1 MRMRH
6 IRAVAVF
13 GVVLIALTGARGSGG
28 GSCGG
33 SSSGSGAGSGGG
45 SGSGGYSGTSGSG
58 DYSSGGSG
66 SGGGYS
72 SGGSDYSSGGSG
84 SGSSS
89 GSGSGGGYGSGG
101 SVPSGSGSNSSAMR
115 DIRIDE
121 CKLDASG
128 RNLVARLTVTNRG
141 SLDYEYEATIQFKG
155 ATGAS
160 APYAAA
166 RVDDL
171 LVPANGS
178 RTTEATT
185 AYTGTQN
192 GSEYTQ
198 CVVTRAHRT
207 MS

>member
-1 MRMRH
+1 MGMRH
-6 IRAVAVF
+6 VRAVAVF

-33 SSSGSGAGSGGG
+33 STSGSGAGSGGG
-45 SGSGGYSGTSGSG
+45 SGSGGYSDTGGSG
-58 DYSSGGSG
+58 DYG
-66 SGGGYS
+66 SGGGGY
-72 SGGSDYSSGGSG
+72 GSGGSG
-84 SGSSS
+84 SGSTS
-89 GSGSGGGYGSGG
+89 GSGSSGGYGSGG

-141 SLDYEYEATIQFKG
+141 SLDYGYEATVQFKG

>member
-1 MRMRH
+1 MRH
-6 IRAVAVF
+6 VRAVAVF

-33 SSSGSGAGSGGG
+33 SSSGSGSGSSSGSGGG
-45 SGSGGYSGTSGSG
+45 SGSGGYGDTDGSG
-58 DYSSGGSG
+58 GYSSGGSGYSSGGSG
-66 SGGGYS
+66 SS
-72 SGGSDYSSGGSG
+72 SGGGS
-84 SGSSS
+84 
-89 GSGSGGGYGSGG
+89 GSGG

-128 RNLVARLTVTNRG
+128 RNLVARLTVTNSG

-185 AYTGTQN
+185 VYTGTQN